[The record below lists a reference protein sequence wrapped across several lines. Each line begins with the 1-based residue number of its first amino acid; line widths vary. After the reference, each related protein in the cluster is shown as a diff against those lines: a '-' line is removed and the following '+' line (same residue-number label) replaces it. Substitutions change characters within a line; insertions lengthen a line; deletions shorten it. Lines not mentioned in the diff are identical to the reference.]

1 MFKIMK
7 RSLLILVSL
16 FAFSA
21 LFAQT
26 AQLKVGYD
34 YYFFDP
40 RGIEKHHDFILLSG
54 RDCSN
59 SIIIS
64 HNGLIPCVVQK
75 TVRNG
80 IISKDLL

>member
-1 MFKIMK
+1 MK
-7 RSLLILVSL
+7 RSLLVLVSL

-34 YYFFDP
+34 YHFIFFSQV
-40 RGIEKHHDFILLSG
+40 RIA
-54 RDCSN
+54 RN

>member
-34 YYFFDP
+34 YHFSTHEESKNIMTSFFSLA
-40 RGIEKHHDFILLSG
+40 GIAL
-54 RDCSN
+54 N

-64 HNGLIPCVVQK
+64 HNG
-75 TVRNG
+75 
-80 IISKDLL
+80 